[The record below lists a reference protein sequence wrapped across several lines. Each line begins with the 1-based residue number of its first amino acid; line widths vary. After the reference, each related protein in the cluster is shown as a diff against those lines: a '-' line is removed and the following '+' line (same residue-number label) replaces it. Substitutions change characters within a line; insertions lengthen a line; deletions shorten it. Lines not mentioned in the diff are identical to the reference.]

1 MKLLLII
8 PAVITFMVILN
19 FLFTDSIVLSKGDK
33 APSFTLNDQDG
44 NTHNL
49 SDYKGQWIVVYFFPM
64 ADTPG

>member
-1 MKLLLII
+1 
-8 PAVITFMVILN
+8 MVILN
-19 FLFTDSIVLSKGDK
+19 FFSTDSIVLSVGDK

>member
-19 FLFTDSIVLSKGDK
+19 FFSTDSIVLSVGDK
-33 APSFTLNDQDG
+33 APCFTLNDQDG

-49 SDYKGQWIVVYFFPM
+49 SDYKGQRIVVYFFPM